1 MNLMAVAME
10 HHQCTQ
16 INTSTISHQNVH
28 IRRGGRRDPGE
39 GAWPGDELT
48 CGRGGRRDPGEGAA
62 DGGRDGRRARQTA
75 REMAAARKIAAA

>member
-1 MNLMAVAME
+1 ME

-28 IRRGGRRDPGE
+28 IRRGGRRDHGE

-62 DGGRDGRRARQTA
+62 DGGRARQTA
-75 REMAAARKIAAA
+75 GAADGEGDGGRGRRAA

>member
-39 GAWPGDELT
+39 GA
-48 CGRGGRRDPGEGAA
+48 A
-62 DGGRDGRRARQTA
+62 DGGRGRRRARQTA